1 MNDWDKALQALLDA
15 ELIDAATLEEAQ
27 ELAEKEINPKPWK
40 VWR

>member
-1 MNDWDKALQALLDA
+1 MNDWDKALQELIDA

-27 ELAEKEINPKPWK
+27 ALAERETNRIWWK

>member
-1 MNDWDKALQALLDA
+1 MNDWDKALQVLVEA

-27 ELAEKEINPKPWK
+27 ALADRETNRIWWK